1 MSDTSKDRH
10 VICYF
15 GIINLC
21 GIMDTKNSFDSGFSE
36 VIMPLFSHESYTIKT
51 TFNRSLEYKN
61 TYMTDDKGNVIY
73 DEQGNPRHLKTDTF
87 AMINVPSGDNHP
99 LKDYKGKY
107 YQKKFRRE
115 VLWDFGDGTTK
126 AGYSAE
132 HSYKKPG
139 RYKITCTFFD
149 INRKAW
155 VNDYSIYVVVK
166 EVLPTILRF
175 DTTKTKSEI
184 TCSKVERI
192 AKIEALNS
200 NTIKDDLVV
209 NIKRIFN
216 EEEHD
221 INYEE
226 IGADY
231 KSLTPITFK
240 FMEKYWTLLESNQML
255 FYNSDKVYSDDL
267 KPTTTFS
274 PKYNE
279 IYGKFFYDDANDN
292 MGISLYQVI
301 PYKNIDDDLKSIKIL
316 DPNTSILSHE
326 VENWIEV
333 PINHV
338 YTHDQLPYDVFSVGK
353 RGWFDVFYRNDFIGN
368 PNVFSIFYE
377 IETKNITGELESATN
392 YLNINPLGL
401 TVNVRN
407 NYLDDVRI
415 GMSLD
420 GFLRPMDGETISD
433 SNYFI
438 DQHLYNSL
446 CRGIDLDIYVF
457 PYIVYDENTDI
468 VVDDSMYYIPKDVC
482 ITLFPEVKTI
492 SGDKNY
498 SFINHG
504 GYIADGEIAQYP
516 KDDYILGIHDWFY
529 RVPLILRK
537 YINIKFKNT
546 LNIVG

>member
-1 MSDTSKDRH
+1 
-10 VICYF
+10 
-15 GIINLC
+15 
-21 GIMDTKNSFDSGFSE
+21 
-36 VIMPLFSHESYTIKT
+36 
-51 TFNRSLEYKN
+51 
-61 TYMTDDKGNVIY
+61 
-73 DEQGNPRHLKTDTF
+73 
-87 AMINVPSGDNHP
+87 MINVPNGDDHI
-99 LKDYKGKY
+99 LKEYQGKY

-126 AGYSAE
+126 TGYSAE

-139 RYKITCTFFD
+139 RYKVTCTFFD

-155 VNDYSIYVVVK
+155 VNDYSIYVIVK
-166 EVLPTILRF
+166 EVFPTILRF
-175 DTTKTKSEI
+175 DTTKTKTDVI
-184 TCSKVERI
+184 CSKIERI

-200 NTIKDDLVV
+200 NTIKDDLIV
-209 NIKRIFN
+209 NVKRIFN
-216 EEEHD
+216 EEEHNSD
-221 INYEE
+221 YEE
-226 IGADY
+226 IGSDFN
-231 KSLTPITFK
+231 SLEPVTFK
-240 FMEKYWTLLESNQML
+240 FMKKYWTFLENSQIL

-267 KPTTTFS
+267 RPTTTYT

-279 IYGKFFYDDANDN
+279 IFGKFYYDDANDN

-301 PYKNIDDDLKSIKIL
+301 PYKNIDDDLKTVKIL
-316 DPNTSILSHE
+316 DPNTSILSHT

-420 GFLRPMDGETISD
+420 GFLRPMTGETISD

-468 VVDDSMYYIPKDVC
+468 VVDETMYYVPKDVS
-482 ITLFPEVKTI
+482 ITLYPEVKTI
-492 SGDKNY
+492 NDDENY
-498 SFINHG
+498 SFVNHG
-504 GYIADGEIAQYP
+504 GYIKDGEIVQYP
-516 KDDYILGIHDWFY
+516 MDDYILGIHDWFY
-529 RVPLILRK
+529 RVPLVLRK
-537 YINIKFKNT
+537 YINVKFKNT
-546 LNIVG
+546 LTIVGDGGYNKQIDVNLIKKNLINTKSVVIPKELQKKQDLNRLLDIYMAHPMF